1 MKTSLRKLTSV
12 LLSLLMLFSVI
23 TVAGINVS
31 AASTVYLDVSGAST
45 GEEDYWAWIWD
56 TGAEGSF
63 TQMTLDGE
71 GYYEVSMEPGQNVV
85 FVRMPDGTPGDW
97 DAKWNQSEDTAF
109 DGTNNLCTLTWATE
123 WGADM
128 GVSWSVKSGDVP
140 TTPTF
145 PTIPTIETTAPT
157 TVPTEP
163 TEPDEDQ
170 YLYVSAKSNL
180 NTTGVKVKSL
190 GDKVTVTYTLSGTAL
205 DDCHGELTYDS
216 TKLSLNSTYNTQGS
230 MFPVATDAVYNLNA
244 GNGKVLFNFSGINN
258 KYDFTT
264 GKTLVSLV
272 FDKVGNSVGTASVYL
287 NITDMDSKDTTF
299 VEAGNIKTTAGI
311 SLNPSVSSEE
321 PTQPSESE
329 IATGDANVNVKASS
343 NLSSNVTAVEI
354 DKTTAKVIFDLT
366 CPGKVAFGDVTVTYD
381 TSKLALESKY
391 NNTASMFGTVAEG
404 VTYNL
409 NAGTGKMKFN
419 FTGVDAV
426 NKTGLYDFSK
436 GAQLVT
442 LVFTLRAN
450 STGDANIMLNVTD
463 LGTFDTDYVEN
474 GTVKDKSATV
484 NATINDEKATTSA
497 TEETEVT
504 IATGTSSETSD
515 TQETTPTGT
524 DETNPTNTGETNT
537 TEPTET
543 TGSTTPV
550 GEFDYCLVGSP
561 ELFGANWTADPANGM
576 SKGMDNRYYFA
587 IENAPIGTFNFKVVD
602 KNGGWHPDGM
612 GNDGSVTV
620 TESGTK
626 IIFVYDESKGYAI
639 ASTNGEFPVYTEP
652 TTPTKP
658 PETTKPTESTKPTQ
672 ATQPTTKPQ
681 SVNDADKTISKT
693 DTDNGDPKGSTFAPI
708 TLKATSSSKKAVK
721 LSWAKV
727 KGAKGYYIYGAKCG
741 NSLKKIKTVSS
752 GTTKFTVKKLK
763 KGTYYKY
770 LVMAYKTQNGKKVTA
785 SMSKVVHVTTT
796 GKAYGNPSKVIYKKT
811 SVSVKRNQSMTLKP
825 TVKVT
830 KKIKKHVALRF
841 ESTNTKVVT
850 VNSKGKITG
859 KSKGSATIYMYAQ
872 NGVYDKVKVTVK

>member
-63 TQMTLDGE
+63 TQMTLDGD

-85 FVRMPDGTPGDW
+85 FVRMPAGTPGDW

-109 DGTNNLCTLTWATE
+109 DGTNNLCTLNWATE

-145 PTIPTIETTAPT
+145 PTIPTIETTTPTTAPT

-205 DDCHGELTYDS
+205 DDCQGELTYDS
-216 TKLSLNSTYNTQGS
+216 TKLSLNSTYNTQDS
-230 MFPVATDAVYNLNA
+230 MFPVATDAIYNLNA

-450 STGDANIMLNVTD
+450 STGDANVMLNVTD

-474 GTVKDKSATV
+474 GTVKDNSATV
-484 NATINDEKATTSA
+484 NATINDEEATTSA

-504 IATGTSSETSD
+504 IATGD
-515 TQETTPTGT
+515 
-524 DETNPTNTGETNT
+524 
-537 TEPTET
+537 
-543 TGSTTPV
+543 TGSTTPTSS
-550 GEFDYCLVGSP
+550 E
-561 ELFGANWTADPANGM
+561 TT
-576 SKGMDNRYYFA
+576 
-587 IENAPIGTFNFKVVD
+587 GTE
-602 KNGGWHPDGM
+602 
-612 GNDGSVTV
+612 T
-620 TESGTK
+620 
-626 IIFVYDESKGYAI
+626 
-639 ASTNGEFPVYTEP
+639 TEP
-652 TTPTKP
+652 TDTQTTNPTESSENTIP
-658 PETTKPTESTKPTQ
+658 TQTTETTKATEPTKPTQ

-752 GTTKFTVKKLK
+752 GTTKLTVKKLK

-770 LVMAYKTQNGKKVTA
+770 LVMAYKTQSGKKVTA

-811 SVSVKRNQSMTLKP
+811 SVSVKRGQSMTLKP

-850 VNSKGKITG
+850 VDSKGKITG
-859 KSKGSATIYMYAQ
+859 KSKGSATVYMYAQ

>member
-1 MKTSLRKLTSV
+1 MKTSLRKLASV

-56 TGAEGSF
+56 TGADGSF
-63 TQMTLDGE
+63 TRMTLDGE

-85 FVRMPDGTPGDW
+85 FVRMPAGTPGDW

-109 DGTNNLCTLTWATE
+109 DGTNNLCTLNWATE

-145 PTIPTIETTAPT
+145 PTIPTIETTTPT

-230 MFPVATDAVYNLNA
+230 MFPVATDAIYNLNA

-264 GKTLVSLV
+264 GKTLISLV

-474 GTVKDKSATV
+474 GTVKDNSATV
-484 NATINDEKATTSA
+484 NATISDEEATTSA

-504 IATGTSSETSD
+504 IATGD
-515 TQETTPTGT
+515 
-524 DETNPTNTGETNT
+524 
-537 TEPTET
+537 
-543 TGSTTPV
+543 TGSTTPTSS
-550 GEFDYCLVGSP
+550 E
-561 ELFGANWTADPANGM
+561 TT
-576 SKGMDNRYYFA
+576 
-587 IENAPIGTFNFKVVD
+587 GTE
-602 KNGGWHPDGM
+602 
-612 GNDGSVTV
+612 T
-620 TESGTK
+620 
-626 IIFVYDESKGYAI
+626 
-639 ASTNGEFPVYTEP
+639 TEP
-652 TTPTKP
+652 TDTQTTNSTESSENTIPTQTT
-658 PETTKPTESTKPTQ
+658 ETTKP
-672 ATQPTTKPQ
+672 TQPTTKPQ

-752 GTTKFTVKKLK
+752 GTTKLTVKKLK

-770 LVMAYKTQNGKKVTA
+770 LIMAYKTQSGKKVTA

-811 SVSVKRNQSMTLKP
+811 SVSVKRGQSMTLKP

-859 KSKGSATIYMYAQ
+859 KSKGSATVYMYAQ

>member
-31 AASTVYLDVSGAST
+31 AASTVYLDVTGAST

-56 TGAEGSF
+56 TGADGSF
-63 TQMTLDGE
+63 TRMTLDGE

-85 FVRMPDGTPGDW
+85 FVRMPAGTPGDW

-109 DGTNNLCTLTWATE
+109 DGTNNLCTLNWATE

-145 PTIPTIETTAPT
+145 PTIPTIETTTPT

-230 MFPVATDAVYNLNA
+230 MFPVATDAIYNLNA

-264 GKTLVSLV
+264 GKTLISLV

-474 GTVKDKSATV
+474 GTVKDNSATV
-484 NATINDEKATTSA
+484 NATISDEEATTSA

-504 IATGTSSETSD
+504 IATGD
-515 TQETTPTGT
+515 
-524 DETNPTNTGETNT
+524 
-537 TEPTET
+537 
-543 TGSTTPV
+543 TGSTTPTSS
-550 GEFDYCLVGSP
+550 E
-561 ELFGANWTADPANGM
+561 TT
-576 SKGMDNRYYFA
+576 
-587 IENAPIGTFNFKVVD
+587 GTE
-602 KNGGWHPDGM
+602 
-612 GNDGSVTV
+612 T
-620 TESGTK
+620 
-626 IIFVYDESKGYAI
+626 
-639 ASTNGEFPVYTEP
+639 TEP
-652 TTPTKP
+652 TDTQTTNSTESSENTIPTQTT
-658 PETTKPTESTKPTQ
+658 ETTKP
-672 ATQPTTKPQ
+672 TQPTTKPQ

-752 GTTKFTVKKLK
+752 GTTKLTVKKLK

-770 LVMAYKTQNGKKVTA
+770 LIMAYKTQSGKKVTA

-811 SVSVKRNQSMTLKP
+811 SVSVKRGQSMTLKP

-859 KSKGSATIYMYAQ
+859 KSKGSATVYMYAQ